1 VLKLDQRILDKF
13 HELIQLGEKVK
24 RTRFDPR
31 AMDPFYYGDD
41 GVDFELAHQ
50 WGTSCLNPLRRVL
63 GSDSVHYRKFDSL
76 FPNFRL
82 YGAVT
87 QALGVL
93 RAAKDDYEQ
102 GFLFDTRVLI
112 EAEVFDKFLEQG
124 EHLLN
129 AGYHQPAAVV
139 VGSVL
144 EEALY

>member
-1 VLKLDQRILDKF
+1 
-13 HELIQLGEKVK
+13 
-24 RTRFDPR
+24 
-31 AMDPFYYGDD
+31 
-41 GVDFELAHQ
+41 
-50 WGTSCLNPLRRVL
+50 
-63 GSDSVHYRKFDSL
+63 L